1 MSGLLQR
8 AQAEIVKSA
17 ARPNGPCRAAALLR
31 TAEPFVTACLAALG
45 DRHARGPEGRRTL
58 RLLNERREQDLRR
71 IARDLHDSACQL
83 LVSVRLALE
92 DAGRSLGPAAVPRLD
107 VVRGRIDEVECELR
121 RLAHELRPPALDDLG
136 LMPAVHMAADGIARR
151 SGLAIRVRGAAA
163 GRMTSDIETAL
174 YRVVQEALV
183 NAARHARADA
193 AEVELDQDTR
203 RVRCRVTDRGVGFDP
218 RRIGPTE
225 GLGLIGMRERVA
237 ALHGTL
243 TIDSAPG
250 RGTTISVDIPLRKP
264 NDTSHPVG

>member
-1 MSGLLQR
+1 LSVVRAETLQVQCRDSLRRYLSRPCARSLRAAGELARQARIRGLGAPEMSGLLQR
-8 AQAEIVKSA
+8 AQAEIVESA
-17 ARPNGPCRAAALLR
+17 ARPNGTCRTAELLR

-163 GRMTSDIETAL
+163 GA
-174 YRVVQEALV
+174 
-183 NAARHARADA
+183 
-193 AEVELDQDTR
+193 
-203 RVRCRVTDRGVGFDP
+203 
-218 RRIGPTE
+218 
-225 GLGLIGMRERVA
+225 
-237 ALHGTL
+237 
-243 TIDSAPG
+243 
-250 RGTTISVDIPLRKP
+250 
-264 NDTSHPVG
+264 